1 VGPSVTE
8 IIQLESFTRGRTAGR
23 PEPEHHVPSEIVT
36 DAVYVVYTTIPGTL
50 AALRVAGVVSR
61 AMGVPLRLIHFRTVP
76 SPLPV
81 DAPTGL
87 SPIETAEF
95 ANQLRAE
102 RYDVS
107 LHVYLCRDA
116 RAAIATSLRRGS
128 IVAIG
133 GNRSWW
139 PTEGDR
145 WKRWLE
151 AAGHFVLFV
160 DSVEHGGDVDA

>member
-1 VGPSVTE
+1 VTE
-8 IIQLESFTRGRTAGR
+8 IIQLESFARGRTLDRVEAH
-23 PEPEHHVPSEIVT
+23 PPCEVVT
-36 DAVYVVYTTIPGTL
+36 DAVYIVHTTIPGTL
-50 AALRVAGVVSR
+50 AAVRVAGALSQ

-95 ANQLRAE
+95 ATQLRSE
-102 RYDVS
+102 GYNVS
-107 LHVYLCRDA
+107 LQVYLCRDA
-116 RAAIATSLRRGS
+116 RSAIAVSLRRGS
-128 IVAIG
+128 LVALG
-133 GNRSWW
+133 GSRSWW
-139 PTEGDR
+139 PTEGQR

-160 DSVEHGGDVDA
+160 DSAEHGADADA

>member
-1 VGPSVTE
+1 VTE
-8 IIQLESFTRGRTAGR
+8 IIQLESFTRGRPVGR
-23 PEPEHHVPSEIVT
+23 LGDHLPCEVAT
-36 DAVYVVYTTIPGTL
+36 DAVYVVYTTPSDTL
-50 AALRVAGVVSR
+50 AAVRVAGALSL
-61 AMGVPLRLIHFRTVP
+61 AMGVPLRLVHFRAVP

-87 SPIETAEF
+87 SPIETPEF
-95 ANQLRAE
+95 GDQLRSE
-102 RYDVS
+102 GFDVS

-116 RAAIATSLRRGS
+116 RTAIATSLRRGS
-128 IVAIG
+128 LVAIG

-139 PTEGDR
+139 PSEGDR

-160 DSVEHGGDVDA
+160 DSAEHGGDVDA

>member
-1 VGPSVTE
+1 VTE
-8 IIQLESFTRGRTAGR
+8 IIQLESSARGRQIGR
-23 PEPEHHVPSEIVT
+23 PEDHPPCDVST
-36 DAVYVVYTTIPGTL
+36 DAVHVVYTTIPGTF
-50 AALRVAGVVSR
+50 AALRVAAVVSR
-61 AMGVPLRLIHFRTVP
+61 AMGVPLRLMHFRAVP

-95 ANQLRAE
+95 ANQLRFE
-102 RYDVS
+102 GYDVS

-116 RAAIATSLRRGS
+116 RAAIATSLKRGS
-128 IVAIG
+128 LVAIG
-133 GNRSWW
+133 GTRRWW
-139 PTEGDR
+139 PTEGRR

-160 DSVEHGGDVDA
+160 DSAEHGGDVDA

>member
-1 VGPSVTE
+1 VTE
-8 IIQLESFTRGRTAGR
+8 IIQLESFARARNIGR
-23 PEPEHHVPSEIVT
+23 PQDHLSGDVAT
-36 DAVYVVYTTIPGTL
+36 DAVYVVFTTVPGTL
-50 AALRVAGVVSR
+50 AAVRVAGVVSG

-95 ANQLRAE
+95 AAQLRSQG
-102 RYDVS
+102 YDVS

-116 RAAIATSLRRGS
+116 REAITTSLRRGS
-128 IVAIG
+128 LVAIG
-133 GNRSWW
+133 GSRSWW
-139 PTEGDR
+139 PTEGGR

-151 AAGHFVLFV
+151 AAGHFVLYV
-160 DSVEHGGDVDA
+160 DSAEHGGNLDA